1 MDPIL
6 LVFTI
11 CLYILSLVISLLLGM
26 TAKRFPGEKIRL
38 PAAFHF
44 VLLFLALGFIFI
56 LQHGII
62 GNYLLLLAVCTGT
75 ALSGWS
81 LRNEWIRMPMRIYLA
96 AWLLL
101 VPVFLWSPSR
111 IFYVISGNYQYFR
124 AEQQFNLQ
132 SNYYLVEQQ
141 SMLQEQKVTKYKVIR
156 KFGIYNKTLARDVDF
171 GARLAS
177 VQLIQLNDDTLIL
190 DGKWADSSIHRIGL
204 KPGMKKNTITRKP
217 SA

>member
-11 CLYILSLVISLLLGM
+11 CLYLISLVISLLLGM

-44 VLLFLALGFIFI
+44 IFLFLALGFLFI
-56 LQHGII
+56 LEKAQI
-62 GNYLLLLAVCTGT
+62 GNYLLLLSVCSGT
-75 ALSGWS
+75 ALAGWS
-81 LRNEWIRMPMRIYLA
+81 LRNEWIRKPLRIYLA
-96 AWLLL
+96 SWLLL
-101 VPVFLWSPSR
+101 IPVFLWSPSR
-111 IFYVISGNYQYFR
+111 IFYAISGNYRQFR
-124 AEQQFNLQ
+124 PEQQFNLQ

-141 SMLQEQKVTKYKVIR
+141 SMLQEQKATRYKVIR

-171 GARLAS
+171 GARLQS
-177 VQLIQLNDDTLIL
+177 VQLIQLSDDTLIME
-190 DGKWADSSIHRIGL
+190 GKRADSSIQRIGL